1 MEIFLIVATSMLIAV
16 FITDT
21 VCKRS
26 AYLCQQ
32 VEVAKRQPTIRK

>member
-1 MEIFLIVATSMLIAV
+1 MEIFLIAATSLLIAV

-21 VCKRS
+21 LRKRS

-32 VEVAKRQPTIRK
+32 VEVAKQQPTIRK